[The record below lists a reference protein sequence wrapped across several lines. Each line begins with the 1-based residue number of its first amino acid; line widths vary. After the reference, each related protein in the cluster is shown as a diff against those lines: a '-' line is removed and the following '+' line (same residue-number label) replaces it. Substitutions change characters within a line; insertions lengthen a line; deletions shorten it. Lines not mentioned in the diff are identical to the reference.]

1 MITAHIDR
9 LVSHNPS
16 YFNHKAS
23 HLHYLPAHPA
33 LPEPR
38 EVGVVVGVG
47 GPRLGGRQVRVEVEG
62 GDVVLEQ
69 LPDPEREI
77 VVPENMAWKSL
88 LDGFQ

>member
-1 MITAHIDR
+1 MITAHID
-9 LVSHNPS
+9 LPVSHNPS
-16 YFNHKAS
+16 YLN
-23 HLHYLPAHPA
+23 LMPAHPA

-69 LPDPEREI
+69 LPDPESEI
-77 VVPENMAWKSL
+77 VVPERMAWTSL
-88 LDGFQ
+88 IDGLQ

>member
-1 MITAHIDR
+1 MHEYRQFHTT
-9 LVSHNPS
+9 SQP
-16 YFNHKAS
+16 
-23 HLHYLPAHPA
+23 HYLPAHPA

-62 GDVVLEQ
+62 GDVVLQQ
-69 LPDPEREI
+69 LSDPEGEI
-77 VVPENMAWKSL
+77 VVPENMAWTSL